1 MNLILTGGNSMFIL
15 IAYVVIFGGI
25 MYFLAIR
32 PQRKEQ
38 KRMQAMLMDMAVKIK
53 FIFIPP
59 SIPNGFQPVRIFAI
73 NTTIH
78 NSTDNIKGFFC

>member
-32 PQRKEQ
+32 PQRNEVGEWGLTRYDLRKLHHTLYHEDRKNSSNQ
-38 KRMQAMLMDMAVKIK
+38 KDEEPWA
-53 FIFIPP
+53 
-59 SIPNGFQPVRIFAI
+59 
-73 NTTIH
+73 
-78 NSTDNIKGFFC
+78 

>member
-38 KRMQAMLMDMAVKIK
+38 KRMQAKI
-53 FIFIPP
+53 
-59 SIPNGFQPVRIFAI
+59 GRAHV
-73 NTTIH
+73 
-78 NSTDNIKGFFC
+78 

>member
-38 KRMQAMLMDMAVKIK
+38 KRMQAMLMDMEMCIRDRRQSSWQRSYRKKDRMCA
-53 FIFIPP
+53 
-59 SIPNGFQPVRIFAI
+59 
-73 NTTIH
+73 
-78 NSTDNIKGFFC
+78 